1 MIESEPELITI
12 IEGPTPDFQ
21 PSPYLWLQSVM
32 EGFED
37 AEINMCEMRTFNAD
51 SILERCRTAWNE
63 GRPVKLDYPDRIRM
77 RKQADVVALKLYDG
91 EEGPLLIVWVRQP
104 FSELREEGI
113 DDEEDDFSY

>member
-1 MIESEPELITI
+1 VIESEPELITI

-51 SILERCRTAWNE
+51 IILERCRTAWNE
-63 GRPVKLDYPDRIRM
+63 GRPVKLDYPDRLRM
-77 RKQADVVALKLYDG
+77 RKQDDVVALKLHD
-91 EEGPLLIVWVRQP
+91 
-104 FSELREEGI
+104 
-113 DDEEDDFSY
+113 